1 MRFYSVYYPPQGM
14 VYIHNSKLSFHGR
27 LKSPNCLVDNRWMLK
42 VTDFGLAK
50 FLDNSEDEC
59 DEEQQKYK
67 GTYVP
72 GVEEVVL

>member
-1 MRFYSVYYPPQGM
+1 M

-27 LKSPNCLVDNRWMLK
+27 LKSSNCLVDNRWMLK

-50 FLDNSEDEC
+50 FLDDSVEEC

-67 GTYVP
+67 GTYVSD
-72 GVEEVVL
+72 VQDVVL